1 MRLILVSG
9 LSGSGKSV
17 ALHMLED
24 AGFYCVDNIPAALLK
39 PFISHTLR
47 DNEAQYSRAA
57 VGVDARN
64 AAAEIETVPPLIDEL
79 KKSGIQCEIVFLL
92 ANDDELLRR
101 FAETRRK
108 HPISTD
114 HVSLKEAIAIERRL
128 LEPILNAADLVI
140 DTSRMGVHDL
150 RELISQ
156 RVEKRS
162 AGRLSLLV
170 ESFGFKNGIPGD
182 ADFVFDARSLP
193 NPYWDPSLRALTGR
207 DRRRHP
213 LPRGATQRAAP
224 RRRHP
229 AVRGHAHSRAPG
241 REPPLSHRGHRL
253 HRRAPP
259 LGVSGRAHRRAA
271 RAELSSR
278 GHPPQLTRRDALH
291 HARAD
296 AGGSFLQRNWGHS
309 PFASKWG
316 RTS

>member
-39 PFISHTLR
+39 PFIAHTLR
-47 DNEAQYSRAA
+47 NNESQYSRAA

-79 KKSGIQCEIVFLL
+79 KKSGIACEIVFLL
-92 ANDDELLRR
+92 ANDEELLRR

-128 LEPILNAADLVI
+128 LEPILNAADLVV

-182 ADFVFDARSLP
+182 ADFVFDARALP

-207 DRRRHP
+207 DPDVIRFLEAQRSVPRLAEDILQFVGARIPEHQAANRRYLTIAIGCTGGRHRSVYLAERIAERLSQNYP
-213 LPRGATQRAAP
+213 VVAI
-224 RRRHP
+224 RHNSLGET
-229 AVRGHAHSRAPG
+229 RSITRAPT
-241 REPPLSHRGHRL
+241 L
-253 HRRAPP
+253 
-259 LGVSGRAHRRAA
+259 
-271 RAELSSR
+271 
-278 GHPPQLTRRDALH
+278 
-291 HARAD
+291 
-296 AGGSFLQRNWGHS
+296 AG
-309 PFASKWG
+309 AS
-316 RTS
+316 TSVA

>member
-47 DNEAQYSRAA
+47 NNNAQYSRAA

-64 AAAEIETVPPLIDEL
+64 AAAEIETVPPLIEEL
-79 KKSGIQCEIVFLL
+79 KRSGIQCEILFLL
-92 ANDDELLRR
+92 ANEDELLRR

-128 LEPILNAADLVI
+128 LEPILHAADLVI

-150 RELISQ
+150 RELVSQ
-156 RVEKRS
+156 RVEKR
-162 AGRLSLLV
+162 ATARLSLLV

-193 NPYWDPSLRALTGR
+193 NPYWVPELRALTGR
-207 DRRRHP
+207 DP
-213 LPRGATQRAAP
+213 DV
-224 RRRHP
+224 
-229 AVRGHAHSRAPG
+229 VRFLESQKGV
-241 REPPLSHRGHRL
+241 HRL
-253 HRRAPP
+253 AEDILQFVKQRIPEHQAANRRYLSIAVGCTGGRHRSVYLVERIAEQLSQDYPVISVRHNSLGETRSISSAPT
-259 LGVSGRAHRRAA
+259 L
-271 RAELSSR
+271 
-278 GHPPQLTRRDALH
+278 
-291 HARAD
+291 
-296 AGGSFLQRNWGHS
+296 AGAQT
-309 PFASKWG
+309 A
-316 RTS
+316 

>member
-47 DNEAQYSRAA
+47 DDGATYSRAA

-64 AAAEIETVPPLIDEL
+64 AAAEIATVPPLIEEL

-92 ANDDELLRR
+92 ANEDELLRR

-114 HVSLKEAIAIERRL
+114 HVSLKEAIAIERRM
-128 LEPILNAADLVI
+128 LEPILNAADLVV

-150 RELISQ
+150 RDLISQ
-156 RVEKRS
+156 RVEKRGAS
-162 AGRLSLLV
+162 RLSLLV
-170 ESFGFKNGIPGD
+170 QSFGFKNGIPGD

-193 NPYWDPSLRALTGR
+193 NPYWNPALRALTGR
-207 DRRRHP
+207 DPDVIRFLEAQRGSARLLEDMHQFVSARIPEHQAANRRYLTISIGCTGGRHRSVYLAEKLAERLTHTFP
-213 LPRGATQRAAP
+213 VVSIRHNSLGEIRTITGA
-224 RRRHP
+224 P
-229 AVRGHAHSRAPG
+229 A
-241 REPPLSHRGHRL
+241 L
-253 HRRAPP
+253 
-259 LGVSGRAHRRAA
+259 
-271 RAELSSR
+271 
-278 GHPPQLTRRDALH
+278 
-291 HARAD
+291 
-296 AGGSFLQRNWGHS
+296 AGTGSPS
-309 PFASKWG
+309 VA
-316 RTS
+316 

>member
-1 MRLILVSG
+1 MRLIVVSG

-39 PFISHTLR
+39 AFISHTVR
-47 DNEAQYSRAA
+47 VNEVQYQRAA

-64 AAAEIETVPPLIDEL
+64 AAVEIETVPPLIDEL

-108 HPISTD
+108 HPMTSD
-114 HVSLKEAIAIERRL
+114 HISLKEAIAIERRL
-128 LEPILNAADLVI
+128 LEPILNSADLVI

-156 RVEKRS
+156 RVEKRA

-170 ESFGFKNGIPGD
+170 ESFGFKVGIPGD
-182 ADFVFDARSLP
+182 ADFVFDARSVP

-207 DRRRHP
+207 DPDVIRFLEQQKHVPQLIEDILQFVTARIPEH
-213 LPRGATQRAAP
+213 RAAN
-224 RRRHP
+224 RRYLTVAIGCTGGRHRSVYL
-229 AVRGHAHSRAPG
+229 AERIA
-241 REPPLSHRGHRL
+241 ERL
-253 HRRAPP
+253 AETHPVVGLRHNS
-259 LGVSGRAHRRAA
+259 LGEMRTVTKGPSLAA
-271 RAELSSR
+271 DNSASSV
-278 GHPPQLTRRDALH
+278 AI
-291 HARAD
+291 
-296 AGGSFLQRNWGHS
+296 
-309 PFASKWG
+309 
-316 RTS
+316 

>member
-47 DNEAQYSRAA
+47 NNEAQYSRAA

-64 AAAEIETVPPLIDEL
+64 AAAEIETVPHLIEEL

-162 AGRLSLLV
+162 AAPAVAAGGVLRLQERHPGRCGFRVRRARPAESLLG
-170 ESFGFKNGIPGD
+170 SC
-182 ADFVFDARSLP
+182 AARAHRP
-193 NPYWDPSLRALTGR
+193 
-207 DRRRHP
+207 RRGRHP
-213 LPRGATQRAAP
+213 LPRSATQRAAAA
-224 RRRHP
+224 RRHP
-229 AVRGHAHSRAPG
+229 AVRGRANPRTPG
-241 REPPLSHRGHRL
+241 REPPLPDRSPSAAPAGATARCIWPSASPSGS
-253 HRRAPP
+253 RRPIPSSPSATIRSARCAP
-259 LGVSGRAHRRAA
+259 
-271 RAELSSR
+271 SR
-278 GHPPQLTRRDALH
+278 TPDTRR
-291 HARAD
+291 HAVLLRRLM
-296 AGGSFLQRNWGHS
+296 GTFLIC
-309 PFASKWG
+309 
-316 RTS
+316 

>member
-47 DNEAQYSRAA
+47 NNEAQYSRAA

-79 KKSGIQCEIVFLL
+79 KKSGIQCEIIFLL

-162 AGRLSLLV
+162 AGRLSLAGGVLRLQERHSGRRGLRV
-170 ESFGFKNGIPGD
+170 
-182 ADFVFDARSLP
+182 R
-193 NPYWDPSLRALTGR
+193 RALAAQ
-207 DRRRHP
+207 P
-213 LPRGATQRAAP
+213 LLGSVAA
-224 RRRHP
+224 
-229 AVRGHAHSRAPG
+229 
-241 REPPLSHRGHRL
+241 
-253 HRRAPP
+253 
-259 LGVSGRAHRRAA
+259 RAHR
-271 RAELSSR
+271 
-278 GHPPQLTRRDALH
+278 P
-291 HARAD
+291 
-296 AGGSFLQRNWGHS
+296 
-309 PFASKWG
+309 
-316 RTS
+316 

>member
-47 DNEAQYSRAA
+47 NNEAQYSRAA

-64 AAAEIETVPPLIDEL
+64 AAAEIETVPHLIEEL

-156 RVEKRS
+156 RVEKRNT
-162 AGRLSLLV
+162 ARLSLLV

-182 ADFVFDARSLP
+182 ADFVFDARALP
-193 NPYWDPSLRALTGR
+193 NPYWDPALRALTGR
-207 DRRRHP
+207 DPDVIRFLEAQRSVPRLARRHHAIRGRAH
-213 LPRGATQRAAP
+213 PRT
-224 RRRHP
+224 
-229 AVRGHAHSRAPG
+229 PG
-241 REPPLSHRGHRL
+241 RESPLPVDRHRL
-253 HRRAPP
+253 HRRAPS
-259 LGVSGRAHRRAA
+259 LGVPGGAHRREA
-271 RAELSSR
+271 RPDLPR
-278 GHPPQLTRRDALH
+278 HRHPPQLARRDALH
-291 HARAD
+291 HARSHPRRRAVLLRRVM
-296 AGGSFLQRNWGHS
+296 GTFLIC
-309 PFASKWG
+309 
-316 RTS
+316 

>member
-24 AGFYCVDNIPAALLK
+24 AGFYCIDNIPAALLK
-39 PFISHTLR
+39 PFISHTLLN
-47 DNEAQYSRAA
+47 NEAQYSRAA

-64 AAAEIETVPPLIDEL
+64 AAAEIETVPHLIEEL

-162 AGRLSLLV
+162 AARLSLLV

-182 ADFVFDARSLP
+182 ADFVFDARALP
-193 NPYWDPSLRALTGR
+193 NPYWDPGLRALTGR
-207 DRRRHP
+207 DEDVIRFLEAQRSVPRLLEDILKFVEGRIPEHQAANRRYLTIAIGCTGGRHRSVYLAERVAERLAQTYP
-213 LPRGATQRAAP
+213 VVAL
-224 RRRHP
+224 RHNSLGEM
-229 AVRGHAHSRAPG
+229 RSITRAPALAG
-241 REPPLSHRGHRL
+241 TP
-253 HRRAPP
+253 
-259 LGVSGRAHRRAA
+259 
-271 RAELSSR
+271 SSSV
-278 GHPPQLTRRDALH
+278 A
-291 HARAD
+291 
-296 AGGSFLQRNWGHS
+296 
-309 PFASKWG
+309 
-316 RTS
+316 

>member
-1 MRLILVSG
+1 
-9 LSGSGKSV
+9 
-17 ALHMLED
+17 
-24 AGFYCVDNIPAALLK
+24 VDNIPAALLK

-47 DNEAQYSRAA
+47 NNDTQSSRAA

-79 KKSGIQCEIVFLL
+79 KKSGIQCEILFLL

-128 LEPILNAADLVI
+128 LEPILNAADLVV

-156 RVEKRS
+156 RVEKRNS
-162 AGRLSLLV
+162 GRLSLLV

-207 DRRRHP
+207 DADVIRFLEAQRGVHRLADDILQFVSTRIPEHQAANRRYLTIAIGCTGGRHRSVYLAERVAERLSHNYP
-213 LPRGATQRAAP
+213 VIAI
-224 RRRHP
+224 RHNSLGET
-229 AVRGHAHSRAPG
+229 RSITRAPT
-241 REPPLSHRGHRL
+241 L
-253 HRRAPP
+253 
-259 LGVSGRAHRRAA
+259 
-271 RAELSSR
+271 
-278 GHPPQLTRRDALH
+278 
-291 HARAD
+291 
-296 AGGSFLQRNWGHS
+296 AGAQS
-309 PFASKWG
+309 A
-316 RTS
+316 